1 MSIPSSGVAAMWRNK
16 IKDVHRLLY
25 TRHGDGFMIWN
36 LSETKYNYDLFD
48 NQVND
53 FLFLATIKPF
63 FIHE

>member
-1 MSIPSSGVAAMWRNK
+1 MWRNK

-48 NQVND
+48 NQVNIYNYKN
-53 FLFLATIKPF
+53 TI
-63 FIHE
+63 FIHFQIFII